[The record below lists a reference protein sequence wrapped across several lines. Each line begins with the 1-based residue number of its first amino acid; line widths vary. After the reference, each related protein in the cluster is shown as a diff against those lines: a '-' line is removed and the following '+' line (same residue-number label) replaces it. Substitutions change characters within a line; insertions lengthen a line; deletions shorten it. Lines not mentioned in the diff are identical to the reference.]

1 MAVNLVTALR
11 KFLIF
16 GIFASFFCTVRSEA
30 AVSQLL
36 SRGNFNDY
44 PNPYS
49 SMLPWESGGYAYIN
63 SWDPWS
69 ESGTPFMLFEPW
81 RQIGLKFDPW
91 FGQTVN
97 FLKIDGDTFT
107 ASFRARFETN
117 FRADRT
123 LILFQTTAGVTL
135 STSEITS
142 LVNQRKG
149 ANWYTYSATYKV
161 PTNVMSTIA
170 PNGTSGQIRL
180 VIQSIQHEHV
190 SDSGA
195 ALFDDIILS
204 QSTPPTF
211 PQIAVSMNGAAL
223 SKSSS
228 NNLVSPVIG
237 KTNDYSIVIENKGTA
252 NLSISSIGLTGASF
266 SLVGSTSGLTVA
278 PAQSTSLIL
287 RTAPVNSIPL
297 STTLTINNNDTTN
310 NPFSVVFSALPVTL
324 TNDFSSGTP
333 DALGYTNQAS
343 QKALP
348 PQNGDPYLS
357 IASGVLQFK
366 TYGSDYPWANTLT
379 KTFLAPGPIDTA
391 SSQFNIRLRASGT
404 PASYLNHRIA
414 LRLESLDASL
424 LVTGSA
430 QFGSVFNNES
440 NPDGTTYS
448 RIAVEFPNDYNYHD
462 FGGLLSTASSNTL
475 NANAPYYRLVVEM
488 TDWNFDIGTE
498 AKLEIDSMS
507 VNLVPKTFAI
517 TNGGFNEDA
526 NDSTSK
532 DHNAT
537 PFTGWMQSPTAGVSK
552 SSMASGD
559 AIYQARNPSSGTNDV
574 VPFTPLEGAKSIK
587 ISPQNYY
594 VNQNGQYVWYNDG
607 VGQTGTLYQEFPT
620 TIQSLGG
627 GSAIYA
633 KAKAKVFSDD
643 PLTGSSS
650 FKFGFRYLDS
660 SKNPLSDQV
669 ITWTPSSNVT
679 DQWVPMTING
689 TVPTGASYV
698 QVICEFYQGTSTS
711 GGSVYV
717 DDISVGLGSSTVDP
731 MPQKITFSGVP
742 NPSNWTYDIG
752 TGSAGWG
759 NNEVQYY
766 TSSANNARLENGS
779 LIIESKKESINGATW
794 SSARL
799 KSQGLQSFKY
809 GRVEFSA
816 KLPNGEGA
824 WPALWMLGTNIP
836 TAGWPGCGEIDI
848 LEWKFTNPTTVFQS
862 IHGTGFSG
870 ANARTVSQTAQN
882 LAKTNHV
889 FAANWSSNSVS
900 FEVDGIT
907 TGTISTS
914 GQSAFQNNFFLLMN
928 LAMGGDFGGPIHPYL
943 TSSRMEVDYVR
954 VYQSSDGSPV
964 TALNR
969 ALVWAD
975 EFGLPDKKVGDPS
988 FALSS
993 MSSSGLPVTYTS
1005 SNVNVATISGS
1016 TVTIVGPGT
1025 TLITASQAGNA
1036 TYAAAAPVIQS
1047 LTVTGAGAPSSP
1059 PAPTFSSISSTG
1071 FTVNWAAVSG
1081 ATSYKLDVSTS
1092 STFGVGTYVTQA
1104 QDITVSGTSQAITG
1118 LNPGTTYYAR
1128 VRAVNSGGTSASSS
1142 NGSQATLT
1150 SYQQYLAGLGL
1161 ATSVAFNA
1169 DANGDGIPEGIK
1181 YAFNAGSPRLGT
1193 SPATITRSGS
1203 TLTYTFDIRDDAS
1216 LSVVVQLST
1225 NLTSWTNQASSVI
1238 TTTTGAATGYVRK
1251 IVTITTTDPKTF
1263 IRLQV
1268 TGN

>member
-1 MAVNLVTALR
+1 MSVSFMSVLR
-11 KFLIF
+11 RVFIL
-16 GIFASFFCTVRSEA
+16 GIFTSFILIGRSEA
-30 AVSQLL
+30 DVSQLL

-44 PNPYS
+44 TPGSPS
-49 SMLPWESGGYAYIN
+49 SPWEAGGFAYIN
-63 SWDPWS
+63 SWQLWS
-69 ESGTPFMLFEPW
+69 ESGTPYMFFQPW
-81 RQIGLKFDPW
+81 EYIGSKFDPW
-91 FGQTVN
+91 FGQTVT
-97 FLKIDGDTFT
+97 FLKTDGDTFT
-107 ASFRARFETN
+107 ASFRARFESN

-123 LILFQTTAGVTL
+123 MILFQTSTGATL

-161 PTNVMSTIA
+161 PTGTMSTIA

-195 ALFDDIILS
+195 AFFDDIILS

-211 PQIAVSMNGAAL
+211 PEIAVSLNGAAL
-223 SKSSS
+223 SKGS
-228 NNLVSPVIG
+228 NYSLVSPVIG
-237 KTNDYSIVIENKGTA
+237 KANDYSVVIENKGTA
-252 NLSISSIGLTGASF
+252 NLSISSIGLSGGNF

-287 RTAPVNSIPL
+287 RTTPVNSTPL
-297 STTLTINNNDTTN
+297 STTLTINNSDTSN

-324 TNDFSSGTP
+324 VNDFSSGTP
-333 DALGYTNQAS
+333 EALGYINQAS
-343 QKALP
+343 QNAML

-357 IASGVLQFK
+357 IVSGVLQLK

-404 PASYLNHRIA
+404 PASYSNHRIA

-440 NPDGTTYS
+440 NPGGPTYS

-462 FGGLLSTASSNTL
+462 LGGLLSSASSNTL
-475 NANAPYYRLVVEM
+475 NPNAPYYRLVVEM
-488 TDWNFDIGTE
+488 TDWNFDVNTE

-507 VNLVPKTFAI
+507 VSLVPKTFAI
-517 TNGGFNEDA
+517 TNGGFNEDT
-526 NDSTSK
+526 NDPVSK
-532 DHNAT
+532 DHTGT
-537 PFTGWMQSPTAGVSK
+537 PFTGWIQNPAPGVSK

-559 AIYQARNPSSGTNDV
+559 AIYQARNPSAATSDV
-574 VPFTPLEGAKSIK
+574 VPFTPVEGAKSIK
-587 ISPQNYY
+587 IYPQNYY
-594 VNQNGQYVWYNDG
+594 IKQNGQDVWFNDG
-607 VGQTGTLYQEFPT
+607 TGQTGTLYQEFPT
-620 TIQSLGG
+620 TIQSLAP

-669 ITWTPSSNVT
+669 ITWTPSSTVP

-689 TVPTGASYV
+689 TVPTGAAYV
-698 QVICEFYQGTSTS
+698 QVLCEFYQGTSAS

-717 DDISVGLGSSTVDP
+717 DEISVGLGSSTVTP
-731 MPQKITFSGVP
+731 MPQQITFSGTP
-742 NPSNWTYDIG
+742 NPINWTYDIG

-759 NNEVQYY
+759 NNEAQYY
-766 TSSANNARLENGS
+766 TSSPNNARLENGS
-779 LIIESKKESINGATW
+779 LIIESKKESINGSTW

-809 GRVEFSA
+809 GRFEFSA

-824 WPALWMLGTNIP
+824 WPALWMLGANIQ
-836 TAGWPGCGEIDI
+836 TAGWPACGEIDI
-848 LEWKFTNPTTVFQS
+848 LEWKFANPTTVFQS

-870 ANARTVSQTAQN
+870 ENARTVSQLVQN
-882 LAKTNHV
+882 LGRTTHV
-889 FAANWSSNSVS
+889 FAANWSSTSVS
-900 FEVDGIT
+900 FEVDGIP
-907 TGTISTS
+907 TGTVPTS
-914 GQSAFQNNFFLLMN
+914 GTSAFQNNFFLLMN
-928 LAMGGDFGGPIHPYL
+928 LAMGGNFGGSIHPYL

-969 ALVWAD
+969 TLVWAD

-993 MSSSGLPVTYTS
+993 TSSSGLPVTYTS
-1005 SNVNVATISGS
+1005 SNPNVATISGS
-1016 TVTIVGPGT
+1016 NVTVVGPGT
-1025 TLITASQAGNA
+1025 TLITASQTGNS
-1036 TYAAAAPVIQS
+1036 TYAAATPIIQS
-1047 LTVTGAGAPSSP
+1047 LTVTGSGAPSAP
-1059 PAPTFSSISSTG
+1059 TTPTFSAVSSTG
-1071 FTVNWAAVSG
+1071 FTVNWGAVSG
-1081 ATSYKLDVSTS
+1081 ATSYKFDVSTS
-1092 STFGVGTYVTQA
+1092 STFGASTYVSLA
-1104 QDITVSGTSQAITG
+1104 QDLTVSGTSQAVTG

-1128 VRAVNSGGTSASSS
+1128 VRAVNSGGTSDSSPY
-1142 NGSQATLT
+1142 GTKATLT
-1150 SYQQYLAGLGL
+1150 PYQQYLANLGYDT
-1161 ATSVAFNA
+1161 AVAFNA
-1169 DANGDGIPEGIK
+1169 DANGDGVKEGIK
-1181 YAFNAGSPRLGT
+1181 YAFNAASPQLNS
-1193 SPATITRSGS
+1193 SPATITRSGN
-1203 TLTYTFDIRDDAS
+1203 TLIYTFDIRNDSA
-1216 LSVVVQLST
+1216 LAVVAQLST
-1225 NLTSWTNQASSVI
+1225 NLTSWTDQASSVI
-1238 TTTTGAATGYVRK
+1238 TNGTGAAAGYIRK
-1251 IVTITTTDPKTF
+1251 IVTITTTDPKAF